1 MNDKSKPYI
10 FDGHMMRRFN
20 RAEQLIRKYDSLSAD
35 DIQAREKILS
45 ELFAEKG
52 ANVLVL
58 SGFHCEFGDNI
69 RLGNDIV
76 INYNCFLMDNAE
88 IVIGDNVLI
97 GPNVSLFT
105 VNHALHPDERKRGWC
120 VNAPVKIG
128 SRVWIGG
135 NSTILAG
142 VTIGE
147 GSIIGAGS
155 VVTKDIPANVIAAG
169 NPCRVIRKI
178 TQSDKLGL

>member
-1 MNDKSKPYI
+1 MKDSGKPYR
-10 FDGHMMRRFN
+10 FDDDMMTRFH
-20 RAEQLIRKYDSLSAD
+20 RAERLLRQYDAAED
-35 DIQAREKILS
+35 TEKQNGILT
-45 ELFAEKG
+45 ELFAKIG
-52 ANVLVL
+52 KNVLVL

-69 RLGNDIV
+69 RLGNNIV
-76 INYNCFLMDNAE
+76 INYNCFLMDNAD
-88 IVIGDNVLI
+88 ITVGDDVLI
-97 GPNVSLFT
+97 GPNVGIYT
-105 VNHALHPDERKRGWC
+105 VNHAICPEERADGWC

-142 VTIGE
+142 VTIGS

-169 NPCRVIRKI
+169 NPCRVIREI
-178 TQSDKLGL
+178 TEKDRLGV